1 MRQARIPHDDR
12 SYQANDSKGIDVFK
26 QNLDG
31 TEKRVELGFERV
43 ELGPTSNFVGN
54 AMTTGAVD
62 MVQALLQF
70 RRKTPEAVEERDES
84 ERPRLLSGKEE
95 IDAAATAAARARA
108 ELGSAGPAE
117 ALACLSGATLHHRT
131 LRIVEWKEEAGRTV
145 VLLERPYAED
155 VSWEMSLTASIEPTG
170 AVIDYV
176 MTSKG
181 GSKVL
186 KRYRRDIKDLAHG
199 LDVDRCRCLLGSGT
213 LDELLASSSVDVK
226 NKQIRVAHC
235 DESTVICLCLQR
247 GGCERS
253 EPSGGLGV
261 PVVGGNSEA
270 NLNALKSFIRRTRK
284 A

>member
-95 IDAAATAAARARA
+95 IDAAGHGRGTCQGRVGIGRPRRGAR
-108 ELGSAGPAE
+108 L
-117 ALACLSGATLHHRT
+117 L
-131 LRIVEWKEEAGRTV
+131 IGR
-145 VLLERPYAED
+145 Y
-155 VSWEMSLTASIEPTG
+155 S
-170 AVIDYV
+170 
-176 MTSKG
+176 
-181 GSKVL
+181 
-186 KRYRRDIKDLAHG
+186 
-199 LDVDRCRCLLGSGT
+199 
-213 LDELLASSSVDVK
+213 
-226 NKQIRVAHC
+226 
-235 DESTVICLCLQR
+235 
-247 GGCERS
+247 
-253 EPSGGLGV
+253 PS
-261 PVVGGNSEA
+261 
-270 NLNALKSFIRRTRK
+270 
-284 A
+284 